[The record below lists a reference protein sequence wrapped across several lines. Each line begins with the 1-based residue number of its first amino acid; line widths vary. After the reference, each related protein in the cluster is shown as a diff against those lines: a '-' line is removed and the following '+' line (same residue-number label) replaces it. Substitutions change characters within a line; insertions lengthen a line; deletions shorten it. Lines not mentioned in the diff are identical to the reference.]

1 MVRDRAAIVAPYQL
15 RQVAGAVAFG
25 LQVGSQRWV
34 AGKVGRGISGEI
46 PPVGFDEA
54 GLPPAAQQQQRNAG
68 SAVGAG
74 RAQGRE
80 GQRPGRRIGEA
91 GSGQRRVR
99 NIDRKGGIEHP
110 AHLRTNA
117 GRLGVVVA
125 GVPVLVQ
132 LGRASHELPQKKR
145 LGFATG
151 SAHIYLY
158 GYVPHGVL
166 GGSIAVGFELAGIE
180 QLALGALGG
189 DKIDLLLL
197 GYLIVDGDGPA

>member
-1 MVRDRAAIVAPYQL
+1 MALTKPGCPRRRSSSQMPVPPWALAAP
-15 RQVAGAVAFG
+15 RG
-25 LQVGSQRWV
+25 
-34 AGKVGRGISGEI
+34 GKANG
-46 PPVGFDEA
+46 PVGA
-54 GLPPAAQQQQRNAG
+54 LVKR
-68 SAVGAG
+68 
-74 RAQGRE
+74 
-80 GQRPGRRIGEA
+80 EA